1 MRVAIVSQEDT
12 VREVLKYYF
21 QKNKLTVETFEN
33 GMDFLERAGTSPV
46 GLVLTDLVLPD
57 ITGIDL
63 YDRIRKDP
71 GMKDTAVFFVS
82 ARNISSELSKRMKSD
97 SSVMYFQKPFDPVEI
112 LMHAGRIIRK

>member
-33 GMDFLERAGTSPV
+33 GMDALERIKISPF
-46 GLVLTDLVLPD
+46 GIILTDLVLPD
-57 ITGIDL
+57 ITGVDL
-63 YDRIRKDP
+63 YDRVRKCDGDEKTP
-71 GMKDTAVFFVS
+71 VFFIS
-82 ARNISSELSKRMKSD
+82 ARNISSELSRRMKSD

-112 LMHAGRIIRK
+112 LMQAGRVIRK